1 MDVRKIG
8 RENGEYPDILRHIYN
23 APGELFIDGEILAS
37 DSNAIAIVG
46 TRHATDYGLRQC
58 EKLSFD
64 LAARGITVVSG
75 MALGIDSAAH
85 RGAIKAGGRTIA
97 VLGSGLN
104 NIYPPENRK
113 LYGEIVKNGAV
124 VSEYPP
130 DTLPLKTNFPKR
142 NRIISGMSKGVIVI
156 EAPERSGALIT
167 ANFALE
173 QGREV
178 FAMPGNISSAKSS
191 GTNRLI
197 KEGAK
202 LVEDVRDILEELK
215 YVMDIKETE
224 SNLTIP
230 GLPKPGIGKPGI
242 VRSMSVEEGKIF
254 EVLSDK
260 PKSIDEIAKIIEIP
274 VNKISETLLRLELK
288 RLIKALPGENFIK
301 VPNA

>member
-1 MDVRKIG
+1 VATRKI
-8 RENGEYPDILRHIYN
+8 EKESGEYPEILRHIYN
-23 APGELFIDGEILAS
+23 APGALFVEGKILAS
-37 DSNAIAIVG
+37 DSNAVAIVG

-64 LAARGITVVSG
+64 LAVRGITVVSG
-75 MALGIDSAAH
+75 MALGIDTAAH
-85 RGAIKAGGRTIA
+85 RGAIEAGGRTIA
-97 VLGSGLN
+97 VLGSGHN

-130 DTLPLKTNFPKR
+130 DTFPLKTNFPKR
-142 NRIISGMSKGVIVI
+142 NRIISGMSRGVVVI

-202 LVEDVRDILEELK
+202 LVENVRDILEELK
-215 YVMDIKETE
+215 HVMDIDE
-224 SNLTIP
+224 SDDNLPIQ
-230 GLPKPGIGKPGI
+230 GFSKPGI
-242 VRSMSVEEGKIF
+242 VRSMSLREKKIF
-254 EVLSDK
+254 EVLGDK
-260 PKSIDEIAKIIEIP
+260 PKSIDEISKTAEIP
-274 VNKISETLLRLELK
+274 VNKISEELLKLELK
-288 RLIKALPGENFIK
+288 KLIKALPGENFIK
-301 VPNA
+301 VPYA